1 MDPLRNPRRN
11 EGRREKRLRWRT
23 TEKRYSQLAGTHGG
37 VGGSRGSCC
46 LSTSIPRNVLPEL
59 CFSFP
64 PQQPL
69 LDIFTGVRLYLAP
82 SVKDFARIRRYF
94 IAYDGDLVPEFD
106 TASATH
112 VIGDIDDNP
121 GAQRVTP
128 RWIWECIRKR
138 RLVAPC

>member
-1 MDPLRNPRRN
+1 MRGETRGEKKSVRDGGQWKKGTASCQHPL
-11 EGRREKRLRWRT
+11 
-23 TEKRYSQLAGTHGG
+23 QG
-37 VGGSRGSCC
+37 VGEAEAVAVCS
-46 LSTSIPRNVLPEL
+46 LPFQGMFCPAL
-59 CFSFP
+59 LLFP

-94 IAYDGDLVPEFD
+94 IAFDGDLVPEFSS
-106 TASATH
+106 ASATH
-112 VIGDIDDNP
+112 VIGDTEDVENNP

>member
-1 MDPLRNPRRN
+1 MER
-11 EGRREKRLRWRT
+11 
-23 TEKRYSQLAGTHGG
+23 RYSQGQGRAGEAEA
-37 VGGSRGSCC
+37 VFVCSRFAQA
-46 LSTSIPRNVLPEL
+46 LPL
-59 CFSFP
+59 LP

-82 SVKDFARIRRYF
+82 SVKDFAQLRRYF
-94 IAYDGDLVPEFD
+94 IAFDGDLVAEFD

-112 VIGDIDDNP
+112 VIGDIEDNP